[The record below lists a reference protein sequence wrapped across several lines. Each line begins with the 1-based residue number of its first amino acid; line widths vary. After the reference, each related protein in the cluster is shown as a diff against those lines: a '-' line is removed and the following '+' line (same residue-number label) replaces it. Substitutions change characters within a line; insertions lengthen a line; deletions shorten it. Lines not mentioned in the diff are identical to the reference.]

1 MAYHEMRLLLTK
13 LLYNFDLE
21 LCPGIEDWIDNQQI
35 FTLWQKTP
43 LMVNVKNA
51 GSS

>member
-13 LLYNFDLE
+13 VLFNFDLE
-21 LCPGIEDWIDNQQI
+21 MLTESQGWMENQQI

-43 LMVNVKNA
+43 LMVKVKA
-51 GSS
+51 VSA